1 MPALATQPWIGL
13 LAGPA
18 AWAVSTQLN
27 YSLVEWQC
35 RHGVAIIPIAAVAL
49 ALMAAAGGWLSW
61 LALRRSDKMRTSLS
75 RTNHFIAA
83 LGVLMAVLFSLG
95 IVMQG
100 AAALI
105 LDECTR

>member
-1 MPALATQPWIGL
+1 MPTLANKPWIGL
-13 LAGPA
+13 LAGPV

-27 YSLVEWQC
+27 YGLVEWQC
-35 RHGVAIIPIAAVAL
+35 RHGVAIIPIAVVAL
-49 ALMAAAGGWLSW
+49 ALVAAAGGWLSW
-61 LALRRSDKMRTSLS
+61 VALRRSDKMRTPAS

-83 LGVLMAVLFSLG
+83 LGILVAVLFSLG

>member
-1 MPALATQPWIGL
+1 
-13 LAGPA
+13 
-18 AWAVSTQLN
+18 
-27 YSLVEWQC
+27 
-35 RHGVAIIPIAAVAL
+35 
-49 ALMAAAGGWLSW
+49 
-61 LALRRSDKMRTSLS
+61 MRTSLS